1 MDREHKDSIDAEV
14 ETTQTQTAENE
25 KSENNSSNSNSSDEL
40 SEIEKLKAE
49 VASWEDKL
57 LRTHANFENS
67 KKRLEKDK
75 ELAVAYA
82 NESFA
87 SDILSVI
94 DSLDSALAMIDEINE
109 KKVKP
114 SEFIKKMREGLV
126 LIDDQ
131 LHKVLEKHHIKP
143 ISCDGEFDPN
153 LHQAVMQVE
162 SDEHEAGQIVK
173 VLQKGYTM
181 RDRVLRPAMVST
193 AK

>member
-1 MDREHKDSIDAEV
+1 MDKEHKDSIDAEI
-14 ETTQTQTAENE
+14 ETTEPEKSLENE
-25 KSENNSSNSNSSDEL
+25 NESKDDS

-49 VASWEDKL
+49 VASWEDKF
-57 LRTHANFENS
+57 LRTHASFENT

-75 ELAVAYA
+75 DLAVAYA

-94 DSLDSALAMIDEINE
+94 DSLDSALAMINGIDEKNINFD
-109 KKVKP
+109 
-114 SEFIKKMREGLV
+114 EFIEKIKEGLV

-143 ISCDGEFDPN
+143 IDCSGEFDPN
-153 LHQAVMQVE
+153 LHQAVMQEE
-162 SDEHEAGQIVK
+162 SSEHESGKIVK

>member
-1 MDREHKDSIDAEV
+1 MDKEHKDSIDAEI
-14 ETTQTQTAENE
+14 ETNESE
-25 KSENNSSNSNSSDEL
+25 KSIDNDQNNES
-40 SEIEKLKAE
+40 SEIEKLRAE
-49 VASWEDKL
+49 VASWEDKF
-57 LRTHANFENS
+57 LRSHASFENTR
-67 KKRLEKDK
+67 KRLERDKD
-75 ELAVAYA
+75 LAVAYA

-94 DSLDSALAMIDEINE
+94 DSLDSALAMINGINE
-109 KKVKP
+109 TNIKP
-114 SEFIKKMREGLV
+114 KEFIKKMKEGLV

-143 ISCDGEFDPN
+143 ISCEGDFDPN
-153 LHQAVMQVE
+153 LHQAVMQEE
-162 SDEHEAGQIVK
+162 SNEHESGKIVK

>member
-1 MDREHKDSIDAEV
+1 LIFKKGAVLMDKERKDSIDAEI
-14 ETTQTQTAENE
+14 
-25 KSENNSSNSNSSDEL
+25 ENNNPNSNSNEDTSESEL
-40 SEIEKLKAE
+40 EKLRAE
-49 VASWEDKL
+49 VASWEDKF
-57 LRTHANFENS
+57 LRSHASFENT
-67 KKRLEKDK
+67 KKRLERDKD
-75 ELAVAYA
+75 LAVAYA

-94 DSLDSALAMIDEINE
+94 DSLDSALAMINGIDGKDID
-109 KKVKP
+109 P
-114 SEFIKKMREGLV
+114 SEFIKKMKEGLT

-143 ISCDGEFDPN
+143 ISCENGFDPN
-153 LHQAVMQVE
+153 LHQAVMQEE
-162 SDEHEAGQIVK
+162 SSEHESGDIVK